1 MSSQP
6 SHPDGSKQK
15 GFPTPESTKEKEL
28 DSIADEAAERAQKE
42 EQGYDEEHDIFT
54 K

>member
-1 MSSQP
+1 MSSRP
-6 SHPDGSKQK
+6 SNPGGSKQND
-15 GFPTPESTKEKEL
+15 FPKPESTKEKEL
-28 DSIADEAAERAQKE
+28 DSIADDAAERAQKE